1 METRETFCRR
11 CRLIGEKFVP
21 GKMPMAKTLDRVEY
35 TSAPDSFFDFCLW
48 EYKPVSPPE
57 NKLCSSNLLFHSFE
71 FADINGRVYDLIR
84 AIREGFG
91 VSRTVWGVK
100 KLGNDIRWEFYF
112 YDYKRRERER
122 SITRL
127 LDIIRP
133 LVPCDI
139 EADENLHY
147 FMFSVDIDDALVSG
161 KKDLDEVHMYIGN
174 PGSSVSSG
182 ICYSLTKRGS
192 RLENFYFFFDAKKQI
207 DDIAAKAICSAHL
220 DDTVIDMDRIL
231 WPEMRTAQ
239 VIVVS
244 NKQENDAVYFSR
256 INVDQLIFFLR
267 RMGYQREIISFVV
280 RNRSK
285 LDHLLYDAGFD
296 YRMEGK
302 ELRILKSGYYGIF

>member
-1 METRETFCRR
+1 
-11 CRLIGEKFVP
+11 
-21 GKMPMAKTLDRVEY
+21 MPMTKTLDQLEY
-35 TSAPDSFFDFCLW
+35 TGAQELFYDFCLW
-48 EYKPVSPPE
+48 EYVPVSPPE
-57 NKLCSSNLLFHSFE
+57 NKLCSANLLFHSFE
-71 FADINGRVYDLIR
+71 FAGISDRGYDLVR

-100 KLGNDIRWEFYF
+100 KLENDIRWEFYF

-133 LVPCDI
+133 LVHCEI
-139 EADENLHY
+139 KANENLHY
-147 FMFSVDIDDALVSG
+147 FMFSVDIDDALISG
-161 KKDLDEVHMYIGN
+161 RKELDEVHMYIGN

-182 ICYSLTKRGS
+182 ICYSVTTRGT
-192 RLENFYFFFDAKKQI
+192 RLENFYFFFDAKKEWS
-207 DDIAAKAICSAHL
+207 DILGKAECSAHI
-220 DDTVIDMDRIL
+220 DTTQIPIDRIL

-267 RMGYQREIISFVV
+267 RMRYPRELISFVEE
-280 RNRSK
+280 NRSR

-296 YRMEGK
+296 YRMEG
-302 ELRILKSGYYGIF
+302 EDLRILKSGYYGIF